1 METKIKVQI
10 RHDAR
15 TESEWNSSNPVVPKG
30 CMAITSDRGN
40 AFKIGNGSSRWKDL
54 SYNSAKSSDV
64 PSWAK
69 QASKPTYTKSEIG
82 LSNVENK
89 SSSQIRSE
97 LTKSNVETAIGGS
110 LNLES
115 LIIGSHAKLS
125 YDTSKDALKISFI

>member
-15 TESEWNSSNPVVPKG
+15 TESEWNNSNPVIPKG

-69 QASKPTYTKSEIG
+69 QDSKPTYTKSEIG

-97 LTKSNVETAIGGS
+97 LTKDNVETAIGGS
-110 LNLES
+110 LNLNS
-115 LIIGSHAKLS
+115 LIIGNHAKLS
-125 YDTSKDALKISFI
+125 YDTSKNALKISFI